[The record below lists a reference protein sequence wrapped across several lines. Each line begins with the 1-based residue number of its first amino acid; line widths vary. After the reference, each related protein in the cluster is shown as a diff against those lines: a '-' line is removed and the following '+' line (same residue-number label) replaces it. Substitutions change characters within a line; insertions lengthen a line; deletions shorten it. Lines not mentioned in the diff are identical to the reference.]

1 MIGNAQFFVLAVV
14 CNLRPKVEV
23 HKHTNSSC
31 CFFNSQQLGG
41 GGEFSVFSE
50 KKNNQEWRANRGEDP
65 EGFEWEVDGVGKS
78 LSDLTPLIW
87 ISLSKVT
94 PSKPI

>member
-1 MIGNAQFFVLAVV
+1 MAFHNFVKCDSHALEPQDA
-14 CNLRPKVEV
+14 K
-23 HKHTNSSC
+23 
-31 CFFNSQQLGG
+31 
-41 GGEFSVFSE
+41 FSE
-50 KKNNQEWRANRGEDP
+50 KENDQEWGANRGEDP

-78 LSDLTPLIW
+78 LSHLTPLIW